1 MRKERS
7 SFRGTLERGAVR
19 HGLICISGR
28 PPPPLLRPL
37 RPLRP
42 LPPPGRC
49 RGGAGTPGEGRAQ
62 RRREREAGRAGF
74 CGSAASR
81 AAPAPGPQPGRTGQ
95 CALPLPARAD
105 SRRPP
110 PRPPPSRPPPSP
122 PPAALPPPPA
132 PPPARPARTRAEA
145 ARCHSGWGGDERPG
159 PPSPAAHCAPHPR
172 ARVGATGDAA
182 GVRRRGPGPPAG
194 GVSGSHARLPRSVL
208 AARAEP
214 PRGTSRLAAGPAP
227 PGVPCGARIPGASV
241 ASGQEGPEVSSLPR
255 GAQWPAGLGV
265 RTLCSRTR
273 LSPRLQCFSRTPP
286 PPPKGFLFCFNKLT
300 PLSDLCCKA
309 LGGND
314 RHRTGRLWQDVEP
327 RCHSGRDETVTGRG
341 RGRRTRLPR

>member
-1 MRKERS
+1 M
-7 SFRGTLERGAVR
+7 AQ
-19 HGLICISGR
+19 
-28 PPPPLLRPL
+28 PPLAQPQPPARSPAAPGSARSPCPL
-37 RPLRP
+37 AR
-42 LPPPGRC
+42 
-49 RGGAGTPGEGRAQ
+49 TPGARPRA
-62 RRREREAGRAGF
+62 
-74 CGSAASR
+74 
-81 AAPAPGPQPGRTGQ
+81 PH
-95 CALPLPARAD
+95 LP
-105 SRRPP
+105 RRPP
-110 PRPPPSRPPPSP
+110 RPRPPLCPLPRPRPQLGPPGP
-122 PPAALPPPPA
+122 ERRPPAA
-132 PPPARPARTRAEA
+132 TW
-145 ARCHSGWGGDERPG
+145 GGGDERPG

-241 ASGQEGPEVSSLPR
+241 ASRQEGPEVSSLPR

-300 PLSDLCCKA
+300 PPSDLCCKA

-314 RHRTGRLWQDVEP
+314 RHRTDRLWQDVEP